1 MRPLSPKRSCWTLSG
16 KPSSNCAASGKRW
29 NGFSTRSR
37 PVNLCETSSVFT
49 VEKGNGEPLIFVPG
63 LQGRWE
69 YMRPAFDALAETH
82 RVITFPLCDEP
93 AARAPFHRE
102 HGFDGYASHV
112 ESVLDALKIER
123 AAICGISFGGLIAL
137 RFAATLPARASALV
151 LASTPGPRFHLKKR
165 HRLYARWPWLFGP
178 VFAAESPSRLRA
190 GGECGNP
197 DRNGTTRVH
206 APADADVSRRTA
218 VGHTHGEKGAAN
230 RIVRSSRGLRSGSLV
245 RRSSYT
251 ENRHSIMS
259 STPTRRPATVT
270 SSRAP
275 ASSCWSAPDIC
286 GSITDPRRF
295 AEIVS
300 GFLDDR
306 AKGQPA

>member
-1 MRPLSPKRSCWTLSG
+1 M
-16 KPSSNCAASGKRW
+16 
-29 NGFSTRSR
+29 FI
-37 PVNLCETSSVFT
+37 

-93 AARAPFHRE
+93 AAHAPFHRE

-112 ESVLDALKIER
+112 VSVLDALKIER

-151 LASTPGPRFHLKKR
+151 LASTPGPLFHLKKR

-178 VFAAESPSRLRA
+178 VFAAESPSRLRPEVNA
-190 GGECGNP
+190 AIPTETERREFMRRQMRTFRDAP
-197 DRNGTTRVH
+197 LSATRMAKRALLIESYDRAADCARV
-206 APADADVSRRTA
+206 ACPTLIV
-218 VGHTHGEKGAAN
+218 HGEPSLDYVVDANETASYGRLIAGA
-230 RIVRSSRGLRSGSLV
+230 RVVKLERTGHL
-245 RRSSYT
+245 
-251 ENRHSIMS
+251 
-259 STPTRRPATVT
+259 
-270 SSRAP
+270 
-275 ASSCWSAPDIC
+275 
-286 GSITDPRRF
+286 GSITNPRHF

-300 GFLDDR
+300 GFLETARKDSR
-306 AKGQPA
+306 HSAA